1 MSPSSRPL
9 RRPPRTIAAR
19 LESVLRH
26 ADDLAGAWGARARAS
41 TTPARER
48 AILRLF
54 GVGGLDRNEVS
65 LASAVVERH
74 VGGSSE
80 RLAAGLALPFA
91 VALLEYDIAP
101 SQLALDVASG
111 AIDLGFEAELL
122 ERPDRRAAAEA
133 EVRRLAGAALERID
147 ANRVA
152 RLETLD
158 VLGDAPRPWLGV
170 PLAASTLATAPAEAA
185 AAVDAGADLVRIRI
199 PAIRE
204 LILKLHDRG
213 LEPGYWHPRPG
224 ERGPAGGGAVGT
236 RAGLGGVGTRAGL
249 GGPGAVGASGT
260 SAAAGEGAWFDRPPD
275 DEDPADVPAGSQRAL
290 ATLRARVD
298 EAAASA
304 GRYVRLGT
312 TAPALAAP
320 EQALVAALER
330 LDVVEADAIDEIVA
344 GGVDPDRALADHA
357 FGHRLL
363 QRAGSMVLLG
373 PGPLVVAPDL
383 ARGLP
388 SDPATRAGRA
398 FAMQALAVAL
408 AQGDGLTRGHL
419 AAGGLV
425 PWLIDERDPATQA
438 LAAVAVRRL
447 AWPDL
452 TLAFEEPDLPGP
464 TGARWAYIV
473 ALALAVAGPTALVLR
488 RATGAAAVT
497 AAEETTRAAAHVAA
511 EIADRPEAV
520 LERPPIAAQA
530 EALLTAAEATLAG
543 LADEGWS
550 TVLGEVLGDEGG
562 ERLGADAV
570 AERSEGFDPLG

>member
-1 MSPSSRPL
+1 MSPSSRP
-9 RRPPRTIAAR
+9 PRAIAAR
-19 LESVLRH
+19 LELVLRR

-74 VGGSSE
+74 VNGSPE

-91 VALLEYDIAP
+91 VALLEYEIEP

-111 AIDLGFEAELL
+111 AIDLALEAELL
-122 ERPDRRAAAEA
+122 ERPERRAAAEA
-133 EVRRLAGAALERID
+133 EVRRLAGQALERID

-170 PLAASTLATAPAEAA
+170 PLAGSTLATAPTEAA
-185 AAVDAGADLVRIRI
+185 AAVDAGADLIRIRV

-204 LILKLHDRG
+204 LVLRLHDRG

-224 ERGPAGGGAVGT
+224 PSGAAGSGGAGGPGGAGGLGGAVG
-236 RAGLGGVGTRAGL
+236 GLGGAGGGL
-249 GGPGAVGASGT
+249 GEG
-260 SAAAGEGAWFDRPPD
+260 SAFDRSRD
-275 DEDPADVPAGSQRAL
+275 DREDPTDIPAGSQRAL

-298 EAAASA
+298 EAAARA

-330 LDVVEADAIDEIVA
+330 LDVVEADAIDEIVT

-383 ARGLP
+383 ERGLP

-408 AQGDGLTRGHL
+408 ARGDGLDRGNL

-452 TLAFEEPDLPGP
+452 ALAFEEPDLPGP
-464 TGARWAYIV
+464 TGARWPYIV
-473 ALALAVAGPTALVLR
+473 ALALAVAGPAALVLR
-488 RATGAAAVT
+488 RATGSEAVAAA
-497 AAEETTRAAAHVAA
+497 AESMRAAAHVAA

-520 LERPPIAAQA
+520 LARPPVAAQA
-530 EALLTAAEATLAG
+530 EALIAAAEATLAG

-550 TVLGEVLGDEGG
+550 TVLGEELGEEDT

-570 AERSEGFDPLG
+570 VERSEGFDPLG

>member
-1 MSPSSRPL
+1 MSPSSRSA
-9 RRPPRTIAAR
+9 RTIATR
-19 LESVLRH
+19 LEAVLGR

-74 VGGSSE
+74 VNGSPQ

-91 VALLEYDIAP
+91 VALLEYDISP
-101 SQLALDVASG
+101 SQLALDVANG
-111 AIDLGFEAELL
+111 AIDLAFEAELL
-122 ERPDRRAAAEA
+122 EHPERRAAAEA
-133 EVRRLAGAALERID
+133 EVRRLAQLALERID
-147 ANRVA
+147 ANRMA

-170 PLAASTLATAPAEAA
+170 PLAGTTLATAPVEAA
-185 AAVDAGADLVRIRI
+185 AAVDAGADLIRIRV

-204 LILKLHDRG
+204 LVLRLHDRG

-224 ERGPAGGGAVGT
+224 KRGAAGSGDPSGSSRAGVFARPGGAGGPV
-236 RAGLGGVGTRAGL
+236 
-249 GGPGAVGASGT
+249 GGPRDGS
-260 SAAAGEGAWFDRPPD
+260 SFDRSRED
-275 DEDPADVPAGSQRAL
+275 GEDPADIPAGSQRAL

-298 EAAASA
+298 EAAARA

-330 LDVVEADAIDEIVA
+330 LDVVEADAIDEIVT

-363 QRAGSMVLLG
+363 KRAGSMVLLG

-383 ARGLP
+383 AHGLP

-408 AQGDGLTRGHL
+408 ARGNGLASGHL

-438 LAAVAVRRL
+438 LAAVAIRRL

-452 TLAFEEPDLPGP
+452 ALVFEEPDLPGP
-464 TGARWAYIV
+464 TGARWPYIV
-473 ALALAVAGPTALVLR
+473 ALALAVAGPAALILR
-488 RATGAAAVT
+488 RATGAADVAR
-497 AAEETTRAAAHVAA
+497 AEEAMRAAASVAA
-511 EIADRPEAV
+511 EITDRPEAV
-520 LERPPIAAQA
+520 LTRPAIAAQA
-530 EALLTAAEATLAG
+530 EALIAAAEATLAG

-550 TVLGEVLGDEGG
+550 TVLGEPLGEGDD
-562 ERLGADAV
+562 ERLGASAV
-570 AERSEGFDPLG
+570 VERSEGFDPLG